1 MVKYLTNV
9 PELAEYLDENSSKPK
24 VREEAGLEIVSRR
37 LKPDLEVLG
46 WLSAIGIDVSKK
58 WVKNLSK
65 RAPSLHTF
73 TRLRLCEL
81 EKCCPGADEREMD
94 DVHLLIVKA
103 ESHRKQLNAIL
114 QDETPVQQDKETK
127 AVDGEKLKQAREL
140 MNEAK
145 IMARDQSEWS
155 KKTVNEKLA
164 VIISNL
170 ELPSE
175 WLKQDEVKPNQLF
188 QQLD

>member
-1 MVKYLTNV
+1 M
-9 PELAEYLDENSSKPK
+9 
-24 VREEAGLEIVSRR
+24 REEAGLEIVSRR

-175 WLKQDEVKPNQLF
+175 WLKQDEVKTKPTVSTTGLNHWALRQRF
-188 QQLD
+188 SFPAFCE